1 MKRCKICG
9 YVTYNEDDDFCLKC
23 GAKKEMLIDLAEEE
37 IAKLERADATNDC
50 LVRLM
55 QLADQM
61 LETAAEG
68 AEEKLDPACERVFAI
83 TIAQALSIKELARAE
98 IASHVKKDKF

>member
-1 MKRCKICG
+1 
-9 YVTYNEDDDFCLKC
+9 
-23 GAKKEMLIDLAEEE
+23 
-37 IAKLERADATNDC
+37 
-50 LVRLM
+50 
-55 QLADQM
+55 M